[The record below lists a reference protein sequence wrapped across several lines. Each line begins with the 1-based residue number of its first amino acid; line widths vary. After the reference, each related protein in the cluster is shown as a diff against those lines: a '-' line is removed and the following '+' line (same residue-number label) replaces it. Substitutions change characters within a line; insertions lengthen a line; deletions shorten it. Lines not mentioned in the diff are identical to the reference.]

1 MGVLRN
7 RMEADLR
14 LRNLRPSTQANYLR
28 YAKRFVAH
36 YRRSPEEMGWEEVRG
51 FLLHLRDEEHLS
63 PSTQKV
69 CAAALKFLYKVTLDR
84 PEAVKS
90 FCLPKVPQKL
100 PEILSGSEVET
111 LLGAIGSIKY
121 RAVIMTTY
129 GAGLRIGEVCR
140 LRVADV
146 DSKRMMLR
154 IREGKGGRE
163 RNVMLSERLLA
174 VLRAYWKETR
184 PEGPYLFPGSAP
196 GKPLSPES
204 VRRVLRKVVEQCGI
218 TKPVTPH
225 TLRHSFAT
233 HLLESGTDI
242 RTIQVLLGHR
252 SIATT
257 TVYAQVSARHIA
269 RTTSPLDVL
278 GTDQASALG

>member
-1 MGVLRN
+1 
-7 RMEADLR
+7 MEADLR

-28 YAKRFVAH
+28 YVQNFVAY

-51 FLLHLRDEEHLS
+51 FLLHLRDEKHLS

-69 CAAALKFLYKVTLDR
+69 CAAALKFLYTVTLNR

-90 FCLPKVPQKL
+90 FCIPKVPQKL
-100 PEILSGSEVET
+100 PEVLSGSEVEA
-111 LLGAIGSIKY
+111 LLGAVQSIKY
-121 RAVIMTTY
+121 RALIMTTY
-129 GAGLRIGEVCR
+129 GAGLRIGEACR
-140 LRVADV
+140 LHVEDV
-146 DSKRMMLR
+146 ESKRMLLR
-154 IREGKGGRE
+154 VREGKGGHE
-163 RNVMLSERLLA
+163 RYVMLSERLLA
-174 VLRAYWKETR
+174 VLREYWRQSR
-184 PEGPYLFPGSAP
+184 PKGPYLFPGSRS

-204 VRRVLRKVVEQCGI
+204 VRRVLRKAVKQCGF

-225 TLRHSFAT
+225 TLRHCFAT
-233 HLLESGTDI
+233 HLLESDTDI

-257 TVYAQVSARHIA
+257 TRYTQVSSRHIS

-278 GTDQASALG
+278 GTDKASVLG